1 MISSIRRIATVV
13 AAVAVVAGTGA
24 GIASATPSATVP
36 LHTGWELSCLFGQ
49 NFDWHYYN
57 YCDRHYWHGSHHSD
71 WDDHHNHNWDYNYD
85 WFRDR

>member
-57 YCDRHYWHGSHHSD
+57 